1 MIHAIK
7 YTYWLFTQVFVGA
20 MMICRDVLRRRT
32 RMCPIIVAYP
42 LRVTT
47 DQELMLFSTS
57 VTMTPGTLSLGFRN
71 PAKEGDPRVLLV
83 QAVYGADP
91 AEVLAGLADMEE
103 RLAPH
108 VADIDHGAPGQGA
121 GNPLRSTFVAGHSD
135 TNYGPVST
143 DPHPTTAD
151 VRDYPEEHQ

>member
-1 MIHAIK
+1 MIHALK
-7 YTYWLFTQVFVGA
+7 YTTWLLTQVFVGA
-20 MMICRDVLRRRT
+20 MVICRDVLRRQT
-32 RMCPIIVAYP
+32 RFCPVIVAYP

-47 DQELMLFSTS
+47 DRELAMFSTS

-71 PAKEGDPRVLLV
+71 PVREGDPRVLLV

-91 AEVLAGLADMEE
+91 SEVLAGLTDMEE

-108 VADIDHGAPGQGA
+108 VAGIDHGAPGQGA

-143 DPHPTTAD
+143 DPHPTTVD
-151 VRDYPEEHQ
+151 IRDYPEEHQ